1 VKLDQEVY
9 DEIVRR
15 LLSLRDA
22 MAELSAAYEDPAAQ
36 RPVRVADQWRG
47 FGGTGRF
54 PQGK

>member
-22 MAELSAAYEDPAAQ
+22 MAELSAAYEDPTAKQGADEM
-36 RPVRVADQWRG
+36 RTSLERVLRLLG
-47 FGGTGRF
+47 H
-54 PQGK
+54 PE